1 MITKKPDNS
10 LTYGNVPDDF
20 LCPKDCPRIEECLE
34 SGEACI
40 DCDYFDY
47 QYDEK
52 MSRADEKYDAW
63 VDAHLDDSD
72 DKDT

>member
-1 MITKKPDNS
+1 LS
-10 LTYGNVPDDF
+10 E
-20 LCPKDCPRIEECLE
+20 DCPRIEECLE
-34 SGEACI
+34 SGEACL

-63 VDAHLDDSD
+63 VDAHLDD
-72 DKDT
+72 DK